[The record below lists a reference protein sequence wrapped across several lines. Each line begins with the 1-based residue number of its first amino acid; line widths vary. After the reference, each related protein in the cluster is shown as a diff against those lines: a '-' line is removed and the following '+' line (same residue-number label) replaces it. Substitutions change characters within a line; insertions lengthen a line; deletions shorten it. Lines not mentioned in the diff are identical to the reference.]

1 MSRRQSW
8 FAPLVAAAVILGAAA
23 CNSDGAASIAPPLLD
38 VVEDGPVVP
47 VVQVETA
54 RPGQN
59 LPVLFRNR
67 VNQEFW
73 FNPCERFIERN
84 VGGTWVR
91 RADELRVCNKMIYII
106 LPSADREEL
115 VDVPLDVAP
124 GTYRFVFVM
133 MRPTGTGAV
142 SHYPASNTF
151 EVLPA
156 P

>member
-1 MSRRQSW
+1 
-8 FAPLVAAAVILGAAA
+8 VILGAAA
-23 CNSDGAASIAPPLLD
+23 CNSDGAASIAPPLLN

-84 VGGTWVR
+84 VGGTRHLPIRVR
-91 RADELRVCNKMIYII
+91 DDAADWHGGGLA
-106 LPSADREEL
+106 LPREQHL
-115 VDVPLDVAP
+115 
-124 GTYRFVFVM
+124 
-133 MRPTGTGAV
+133 
-142 SHYPASNTF
+142 
-151 EVLPA
+151 
-156 P
+156 